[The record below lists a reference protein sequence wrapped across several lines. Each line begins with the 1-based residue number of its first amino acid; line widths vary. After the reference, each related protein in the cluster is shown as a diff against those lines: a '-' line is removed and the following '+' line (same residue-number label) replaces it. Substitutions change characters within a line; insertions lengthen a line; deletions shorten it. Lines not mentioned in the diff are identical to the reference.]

1 MTIIGGPLKCITPH
15 TNTHYGICVVKL
27 QKKCVKYDPFGGLRI
42 KNQKE
47 KLLAYEKI
55 YEIVYMMEYY
65 TALKREGNLVI
76 HDCMDGSE
84 GHYAT

>member
-47 KLLAYEKI
+47 RNY
-55 YEIVYMMEYY
+55 
-65 TALKREGNLVI
+65 
-76 HDCMDGSE
+76 
-84 GHYAT
+84 